1 MKIGLFTDAYF
12 PIISGVSLSVDN
24 LAKELRKLGHE
35 VYIIAHFHEDAIPD
49 PYTIRIKGHRLPMKG
64 MKEYRIGKVTRKLVK
79 QMVEYHFDIIHCH
92 TEFTMGRLG
101 RRAAKKTGVPV
112 VHTYHTMYEDYV
124 HFVSKMLAKP
134 LRFAA
139 KWYSK
144 WFAKQA
150 RAVIFPTIKVKKTF
164 DGYGFKGP
172 GYIIPTGIYLDRFQ
186 PEHYDPTELQSLKQ
200 QYGLD
205 STKMVLLFL
214 GRVSREKSISDLIA
228 HFATVA
234 DHDIVL
240 LIVGD
245 GPDKPEFVAQIN
257 ELGISDSVVFT
268 GMVDPSEVGTY
279 YRLADLFVNFS
290 VTETQGLTYVESLA
304 SGTPLLVKY
313 DDNLEGVVK
322 EGLNGYT
329 FKENEDF
336 RSHLLRLY
344 NNPQELTLLQKQA
357 AKDLDTFS
365 ATTYA
370 KSVAAIY
377 QSLCK
382 G

>member
-12 PIISGVSLSVDN
+12 PIISGVSLSVDT
-24 LAKELRKLGHE
+24 LAIELRKLGHE
-35 VYIIAHFHEDAIPD
+35 VYIIAHYHEDAIED
-49 PYTIRIKGHRLPMKG
+49 PYVIRIKGYRLPMKG
-64 MKEYRIGKVTRKLVK
+64 MKEYRIGKVTRKLVR
-79 QMVEYHFDIIHCH
+79 QMIGYHFDIIHCH

-144 WFAKQA
+144 WFANQA
-150 RAVIFPTIKVKKTF
+150 DVVIFPTIKVKNTF

-172 GYIIPTGIYLDRFQ
+172 GHIIPTGIYLEKFQ
-186 PEHYDPTELQSLKQ
+186 DDQYDPNRLQQMKE
-200 QYGLD
+200 QYGLNQA
-205 STKMVLLFL
+205 KIVLLFL
-214 GRVSREKSISDLIA
+214 GRVSREKSIADLLEQYA
-228 HFATVA
+228 NVA
-234 DHDIVL
+234 SKDVLL

-245 GPDKPEFVAQIN
+245 GPDKPEFVDIIHR
-257 ELGISDSVVFT
+257 LGIDDFVIFT
-268 GMVDPSEVGTY
+268 GMVAPEDVGQY

-290 VTETQGLTYVESLA
+290 VTETQGLTYIESLA

-313 DDNLEGVVK
+313 DDNLSGVVDEGV
-322 EGLNGYT
+322 NGYT
-329 FKENEDF
+329 FEQNQEFVTK
-336 RSHLLRLY
+336 L
-344 NNPQELTLLQKQA
+344 QELASNPEQLQKLQQHA
-357 AKDLDTFS
+357 RSNMTRFS
-365 ATTYA
+365 AQTYA
-370 KSVAAIY
+370 SKVNVIY
-377 QSLCK
+377 QSLYK